1 MPYNNYIS
9 HERTAN
15 GSPYEE
21 KHIIMHYA
29 FCIVHYPDKFCFSCD
44 FMKCNLCPRNCNTDR
59 NEKKGVC
66 GVGNT
71 LKIARAAPHFW
82 EEPCISGYGG
92 SGTVFFSGCNLKC
105 VFCQNHEISSG
116 CYGKEI
122 TVSRLKEIYA
132 ELIDSG
138 VHNINLVTPSHYTHK
153 ILESLSEPLPVPVV
167 WNSGGY
173 DSTESLRQLEGKV
186 QIYLPDLKYL
196 SEAPAKKY
204 SLAPDYP
211 DVAKKALL
219 EMFRQVGAVEFD
231 NDGIMEKGML
241 IRHLMLPGEI
251 ENTLDVI
258 DFVSSTFGDK
268 VIFSLMSQFTP
279 NPQCKLPELSRT
291 VSEEEYNKAVDYMY
305 LCGMENA
312 YVQDF
317 SSAKTEYTPPFDL
330 SGV

>member
-1 MPYNNYIS
+1 MPYSIDL
-9 HERTAN
+9 
-15 GSPYEE
+15 
-21 KHIIMHYA
+21 
-29 FCIVHYPDKFCFSCD
+29 DKFCFSRD
-44 FMKCNLCPRNCNTDR
+44 FMKCNLCPRKCNTDR
-59 NEKKGVC
+59 NVKTGVC
-66 GVGNT
+66 GVGDT

-138 VHNINLVTPSHYTHK
+138 VHNINLVTPSHYAHK
-153 ILESLSEPLPVPVV
+153 ILESLDEPLPVPVV

-173 DSTESLRQLEGKV
+173 DSTETLRQLDGKV
-186 QIYLPDLKYL
+186 SIYLPDLKYM
-196 SEAPAKKY
+196 SEDTAKKY

-211 DVAKKALL
+211 AVAKKALI
-219 EMFRQVGAVEFD
+219 EMYRQVGPVKLD
-231 NDGIMEKGML
+231 NDGIMEKGMI
-241 IRHLMLPGEI
+241 IRHLMLPGEA

-258 DFVSSTFGDK
+258 DFVSSQFGDN

-279 NPQCKLPELSRT
+279 THGCNIPELSRT
-291 VSEEEYNKAVDYMY
+291 ISEEEYNKAVDYMY
-305 LCGMENA
+305 LCGMDNA

-317 SSAKTEYTPPFDL
+317 SSAKKEYTPPFDL

>member
-1 MPYNNYIS
+1 
-9 HERTAN
+9 
-15 GSPYEE
+15 
-21 KHIIMHYA
+21 
-29 FCIVHYPDKFCFSCD
+29 
-44 FMKCNLCPRNCNTDR
+44 MKCNLCPRKCNTDR
-59 NEKKGVC
+59 NVKTGVC
-66 GVGNT
+66 GVGDT

-116 CYGKEI
+116 CFGKEI

-138 VHNINLVTPSHYTHK
+138 VHNINLVTPSHYAHK
-153 ILESLSEPLPVPVV
+153 IVESLNEPLPVPVV

-173 DSTESLRQLEGKV
+173 DSTVTLRQLEGKV
-186 QIYLPDLKYL
+186 SIYLPDLKYM
-196 SEAPAKKY
+196 SEETAKRY

-211 DVAKKALL
+211 AVAKAALI
-219 EMFRQVGAVEFD
+219 EMYRQVGPVKLD
-231 NDGIMEKGML
+231 SDGIMEKGMI
-241 IRHLMLPGEI
+241 IRHLMLPGET

-258 DFVSSTFGDK
+258 DFVSSQFGDN

-279 NPQCKLPELSRT
+279 NHQCNIPELSRT
-291 VSEEEYNKAVDYMY
+291 ITEEEYNRAVDYMY

-312 YVQDF
+312 YIQDF
-317 SSAKTEYTPPFDL
+317 SSAKKEYTPPFDL

>member
-1 MPYNNYIS
+1 
-9 HERTAN
+9 
-15 GSPYEE
+15 
-21 KHIIMHYA
+21 
-29 FCIVHYPDKFCFSCD
+29 
-44 FMKCNLCPRNCNTDR
+44 MKCNLCPRKCNTDR
-59 NEKKGVC
+59 NVKTGVC
-66 GVGNT
+66 GVGDT

-116 CYGKEI
+116 CFGKEI
-122 TVSRLKEIYA
+122 TVGRLKEIYS

-138 VHNINLVTPSHYTHK
+138 VHNINLVTPSHYAHK
-153 ILESLSEPLPVPVV
+153 IVESLDEPLPVPVV

-173 DSTESLRQLEGKV
+173 DSTETLRQLESKV
-186 QIYLPDLKYL
+186 SIYLPDLKYM
-196 SEAPAKKY
+196 SEETAKRY

-211 DVAKKALL
+211 AVAKAALI
-219 EMFRQVGAVEFD
+219 EMYRQVGPVKLD
-231 NDGIMEKGML
+231 SDGIMEKGMI
-241 IRHLMLPGEI
+241 IRHLMLPGET

-258 DFVSSTFGDK
+258 DSVSSQFGDN

-279 NPQCKLPELSRT
+279 NHQCNIPELSRT
-291 VSEEEYNKAVDYMY
+291 ITEEEYNRAVDYMY

-312 YVQDF
+312 YIQDF
-317 SSAKTEYTPPFDL
+317 SSAKKEYTPPFDL

>member
-1 MPYNNYIS
+1 M
-9 HERTAN
+9 
-15 GSPYEE
+15 G
-21 KHIIMHYA
+21 
-29 FCIVHYPDKFCFSCD
+29 D
-44 FMKCNLCPRNCNTDR
+44 
-59 NEKKGVC
+59 
-66 GVGNT
+66 T

-116 CYGKEI
+116 CFGKEI

-153 ILESLSEPLPVPVV
+153 IVESLNEPLPVPVV

-173 DSTESLRQLEGKV
+173 DSVETLRQLEGKIS
-186 QIYLPDLKYL
+186 IYLPDLKYM
-196 SEAPAKKY
+196 SGNIAKKY

-211 DVAKKALL
+211 AVAKAALI
-219 EMFRQVGAVEFD
+219 EMYRQVGPVKLD
-231 NDGIMEKGML
+231 SDGIMEKGMI
-241 IRHLMLPGEI
+241 IRHLMLPGET

-258 DFVSSTFGDK
+258 DFVSSQFGDN

-279 NPQCKLPELSRT
+279 NPQFSFPELQRT
-291 VSEEEYNKAVDYMY
+291 VSEEEYNRAVDYMY
-305 LCGMENA
+305 LCGMDNA

-317 SSAKTEYTPPFDL
+317 SSAKKEYTPPFDL

>member
-1 MPYNNYIS
+1 M
-9 HERTAN
+9 
-15 GSPYEE
+15 G
-21 KHIIMHYA
+21 
-29 FCIVHYPDKFCFSCD
+29 D
-44 FMKCNLCPRNCNTDR
+44 
-59 NEKKGVC
+59 
-66 GVGNT
+66 T

-138 VHNINLVTPSHYTHK
+138 VHNINLVTPSHYAHK
-153 ILESLSEPLPVPVV
+153 ILESLDEPLPVPVV

-173 DSTESLRQLEGKV
+173 DSTETLRQLDGKV
-186 QIYLPDLKYL
+186 SIYLPDLKYM
-196 SEAPAKKY
+196 SEDTAKKY

-211 DVAKKALL
+211 AVAKKALI
-219 EMFRQVGAVEFD
+219 EMYRQVGPVKLD
-231 NDGIMEKGML
+231 NDGIMEKGMI
-241 IRHLMLPGEI
+241 IRHLMLPGEA

-258 DFVSSTFGDK
+258 DFVSSQFGDN

-279 NPQCKLPELSRT
+279 THGCNIPELSRT
-291 VSEEEYNKAVDYMY
+291 ISEEEYNKAVDYMY
-305 LCGMENA
+305 LCGMDNA

-317 SSAKTEYTPPFDL
+317 SSAKKEYTPPFDL